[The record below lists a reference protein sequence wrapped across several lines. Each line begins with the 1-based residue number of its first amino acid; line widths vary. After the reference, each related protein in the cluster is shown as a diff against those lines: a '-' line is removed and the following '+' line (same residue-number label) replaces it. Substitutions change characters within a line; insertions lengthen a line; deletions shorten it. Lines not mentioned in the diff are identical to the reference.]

1 MRAATA
7 AMLAATGAMLVA
19 GCAAERPPASVAPL
33 PPAAGVYRLGLGD
46 KLRVNV
52 YGEPQLSGEFQV
64 SGTGVVSMPL
74 IGDVK
79 AVGLTAHELE
89 EALTRRYAAGYL
101 NSPRIA
107 VEMFSF
113 RPFSILGEVSH
124 PGQYPSNEG
133 LTLAGAVALAGGYT
147 YRANKKRV
155 FVRHTGELDE
165 HEVDVRSDP
174 AIAPGDVIRIGE
186 RYF

>member
-1 MRAATA
+1 MLAGIAAT
-7 AMLAATGAMLVA
+7 LVA
-19 GCAAERPPASVAPL
+19 GCAQSSHPPVAATAAA

-46 KLRVNV
+46 KLRVTT

-64 SGTGVVSMPL
+64 SGTGVLSMPL

-107 VEMFSF
+107 VEVYTF
-113 RPFSILGEVSH
+113 RPFSILGEVSR

-133 LTLAGAVALAGGYT
+133 LTLAGAVALGGGYT

-155 FVRHTGELDE
+155 FIRHAGETTE
-165 HEVDVRSDP
+165 HEIDVANDP
-174 AIAPGDVIRIGE
+174 VIAPGDVVRIGE

>member
-1 MRAATA
+1 
-7 AMLAATGAMLVA
+7 MLAGAAAMLVA
-19 GCAAERPPASVAPL
+19 GCASSSRTSIAASPL
-33 PPAAGVYRLGLGD
+33 PAAAGVYRLGLGD
-46 KLRVNV
+46 KLRVNI

-74 IGDVK
+74 IGEVK
-79 AVGLTAHELE
+79 AVGLTAHQLE

-107 VEMFSF
+107 VEVFTF

-133 LTLAGAVALAGGYT
+133 LTLAGAVALGGGYT

-155 FVRHTGELDE
+155 FIRRAGEASE
-165 HEVDVRSDP
+165 HEVDVGSDP
-174 AIAPGDVIRIGE
+174 VIAPGDVIRIGE